1 MKYFQKYN
9 FINGREVGRGMKGL
23 QVFSD
28 FDIKCTCKSCLHEF
42 ENILRTL
49 KHVTDIVILLF
60 FTEFTVRILFSK
72 ES

>member
-1 MKYFQKYN
+1 
-9 FINGREVGRGMKGL
+9 MKGL

-60 FTEFTVRILFSK
+60 FMEFTVRILFSK

>member
-1 MKYFQKYN
+1 M
-9 FINGREVGRGMKGL
+9 GRGMRGL

-28 FDIKCTCKSCLHEF
+28 FDVKYTWKSCLHEF